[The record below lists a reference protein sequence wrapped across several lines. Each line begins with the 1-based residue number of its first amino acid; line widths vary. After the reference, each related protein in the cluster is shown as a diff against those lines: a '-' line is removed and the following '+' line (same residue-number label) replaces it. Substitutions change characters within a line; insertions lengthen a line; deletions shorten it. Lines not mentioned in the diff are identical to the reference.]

1 MPLNKRIPHFEV
13 SHFVRET
20 NFKTHFM
27 QIKNI
32 IFDLGGVL
40 LDVDYDATIQAF
52 KEQNV
57 TDFDSFFTQAAQV
70 KLFDRLD
77 KGEILPQEFRDTL
90 RQLSGVRI
98 GDQQIDEAWNAM
110 LGPFPE
116 ERMTLLKKVKTHYH
130 IFLLSNT
137 NAIHYPVYQEYMK
150 VRFGMNGLED
160 LFEKQYLSYRIGMR
174 KPDVEIFQHVVDD
187 SGLHPGET
195 LFIDD
200 SLQHVQGAEKAGLHA
215 VHLDVLNGSDIA
227 RLFNKNGLLSHP
239 VSS

>member
-1 MPLNKRIPHFEV
+1 MA
-13 SHFVRET
+13 
-20 NFKTHFM
+20 
-27 QIKNI
+27 IKNI

-52 KEQNV
+52 KDQNV
-57 TDFDSFFTQAAQV
+57 TDFDNFFTQAAQI

-77 KGEILPQEFRDTL
+77 KGEISPQEFRDTL

-98 GDQQIDEAWNAM
+98 GDQQIDDAWNAM
-110 LGPFPE
+110 LGTFPE
-116 ERMTLLKKVKTHYH
+116 ERMTLLKKVKTHYR

-137 NAIHYPVYQEYMK
+137 NAIHYPVYQKYMHD
-150 VRFGMNGLED
+150 RFGMAGLED

-174 KPDVEIFQHVVDD
+174 KPDVEIFEYVMDD
-187 SGLHPGET
+187 SESDPGET

-200 SLQHVQGAEKAGLHA
+200 SLQHVHGAEEAGLHA
-215 VHLDVLNGSDIA
+215 LHLDVQNGDVTQY
-227 RLFNKNGLLSHP
+227 FNKNGLLSHP